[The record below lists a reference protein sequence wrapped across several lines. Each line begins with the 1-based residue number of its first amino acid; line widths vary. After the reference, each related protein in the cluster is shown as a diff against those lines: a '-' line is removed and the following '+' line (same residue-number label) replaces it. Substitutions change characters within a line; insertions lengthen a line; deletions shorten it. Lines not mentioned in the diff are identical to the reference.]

1 MKRIHKISTA
11 CAIIGVAL
19 MGHAMADESSGISI
33 RQIDTARLLSEQK
46 VRAFVTLRGDGKPVD
61 ADSVTVE
68 ESSDKKDYRTVRL
81 RSIEKGTNRNEGI
94 SFYLLLDNSGS
105 MWDDLDGK
113 KTDDID
119 STRISHAKRAIV
131 NFSQRLAPK
140 DRIAL
145 SEFNSQFARTMS
157 ISSDA
162 GKTDGAVNSIARP
175 EREMGYTELYGS
187 IETAVKE
194 FGEEGRRKALVIL
207 SDGEH
212 MPPPGSK
219 SRATI
224 DADIEA
230 AIKSGVTCYVV
241 NFGSSADN
249 ELPRLARESGGTVFN
264 ARDSQ
269 ELFGIYESI
278 RQSILDEYALE
289 YEASMAIGDRRY
301 VRITYNGD
309 TRQVR
314 DVRQYYAGAVLGY
327 GTHSLSYLHLLA
339 ILIPIL
345 LWALLILFKLERDTS
360 ETGIRLLYGAS
371 GEKTK
376 AFALAGAQTI
386 IGGADT
392 CDITIAGNPSLKDNA
407 ATIAFDDKRNRYTIA
422 AQSDLTVNNKPVKT
436 KILEP
441 GDVINMAGT
450 VVVFED
456 KQRKE

>member
-1 MKRIHKISTA
+1 MKRIHKVSA
-11 CAIIGVAL
+11 VCAVVAVAL
-19 MGHAMADESSGISI
+19 MGHATADESSGISI
-33 RQIDTARLLSEQK
+33 RQIDTANLLSKQN
-46 VRAFVTLRGDGKPVD
+46 VRAFVTLRGDGKPVGV
-61 ADSVTVE
+61 DSVTVE
-68 ESSDKKDYRTVRL
+68 ESSDGEDYRTVRL
-81 RSIEKGTNRNEGI
+81 RSIEKDANRNEGI

-119 STRISHAKRAIV
+119 STRMSHAKRAIV
-131 NFSQRLAPK
+131 SFSELLAPK

-145 SEFNSQFARTMS
+145 SEFNTQFARTMP

-162 GKTDGAVNSIARP
+162 GMTAGAVNSITRP
-175 EREMGYTELYGS
+175 EREKGYTELYGS
-187 IETAVKE
+187 IETAVNE
-194 FGEEGRRKALVIL
+194 FGEEGRRKAFVIL

-212 MPPPGSK
+212 LPPPGSTT
-219 SRATI
+219 RATI
-224 DADIEA
+224 DADIDA

-241 NFGSSADN
+241 NFGSSSDN
-249 ELPRLARESGGTVFN
+249 QLPRLARESGGTVFN
-264 ARDSQ
+264 ARDEK
-269 ELFGIYESI
+269 ELYGIYESI

-289 YEASMAIGDRRY
+289 YDASMAIGDKRY
-301 VRITYNGD
+301 VRITYYGD
-309 TRQVR
+309 TRQSR

-327 GTHSLSYLHLLA
+327 GSHSLSYPHLLA
-339 ILIPIL
+339 LLIPLIL
-345 LWALLILFKLERDTS
+345 WVLLILFKLERDTS
-360 ETGIRLLYGAS
+360 EAGIRLLYGAS

-376 AFALAGAQTI
+376 AFTLGGAQTI

-407 ATIAFDDKRNRYTIA
+407 ATIAFDEGRNRYTIA